1 MFIKHCLIIIN
12 NQIQRLEYS
21 FYLKF
26 TFFIFKKYFLH
37 NNYCLIIIKSKINL
51 FKMMVQ
57 AEPFSL
63 ETNRLKKSL
72 KKYFL
77 YFNKQVG
84 VNERILPRIRN

>member
-1 MFIKHCLIIIN
+1 
-12 NQIQRLEYS
+12 
-21 FYLKF
+21 
-26 TFFIFKKYFLH
+26 
-37 NNYCLIIIKSKINL
+37 
-51 FKMMVQ
+51 MVQ